1 MRGTKSSELARAR
14 SFFRLDWGRIAGRK
28 RVAFGVKPY
37 ESAICVLFPNVKQTK
52 IVYVCFNPYE
62 NGFRLAGQLPFLQF
76 NFQFGF
82 VFVEVV
88 AHVGDG
94 K

>member
-1 MRGTKSSELARAR
+1 MRGTKSPEFIRAR
-14 SFFRLDWGRIAGRK
+14 GSFRLDCRRIARRK
-28 RVAFGVKPY
+28 RVASGAKSY
-37 ESAICVLFPNVKQTK
+37 ENAICVLNQDA
-52 IVYVCFNPYE
+52 NQDE
-62 NGFRLAGQLPFLQF
+62 NRLRLAEQLPLLQF

>member
-1 MRGTKSSELARAR
+1 MIVHSSKEQSYKTGPKPTLA
-14 SFFRLDWGRIAGRK
+14 WGLLS
-28 RVAFGVKPY
+28 VGV
-37 ESAICVLFPNVKQTK
+37 
-52 IVYVCFNPYE
+52 
-62 NGFRLAGQLPFLQF
+62 LASLQF

>member
-1 MRGTKSSELARAR
+1 MQIKTK
-14 SFFRLDWGRIAGRK
+14 
-28 RVAFGVKPY
+28 
-37 ESAICVLFPNVKQTK
+37 T
-52 IVYVCFNPYE
+52 VYVCFNPYE

>member
-1 MRGTKSSELARAR
+1 MPGARGPEFIRAR
-14 SFFRLDWGRIAGRK
+14 GFFVWIADASPDESVLRLVQK
-28 RVAFGVKPY
+28 
-37 ESAICVLFPNVKQTK
+37 
-52 IVYVCFNPYE
+52 PYE
-62 NGFRLAGQLPFLQF
+62 NGFRLAEQLPFLQF